1 MMGRLQS
8 VVGVALLLGAAAAA
22 VLAGRNL
29 LSALHL
35 PGDTEERLVAAYNA
49 PGILTN
55 LVIAVALLVF
65 GIGILRSAQHG
76 RVSRLTIGA
85 IGLMVLVLAA
95 YKVGYLSW

>member
-1 MMGRLQS
+1 MTRLS
-8 VVGVALLLGAAAAA
+8 SLVGVMLLLGAAGAT
-22 VLAGRNL
+22 VLAARNL
-29 LSALHL
+29 LIALRL

-85 IGLMVLVLAA
+85 IGLMVMVLAA